1 MEEWMVPGRSQIV
14 SWRSA
19 AAKLCAY
26 WCVQQIIADIKNIPR
41 ETKTG
46 RGLPGNHKYSIC
58 AASAEEMRNCFCS
71 YYWHNRNIS
80 RGGGRL
86 EGNKL
91 SDFIAGLHRSGSSP
105 SASCRRMLLI
115 ITCKMAGDI
124 KHSTRYSIPSP
135 FVLNYIIHNCFIG
148 AHLLCSTSTIYDDLL
163 PIVVAACLVGDW
175 MRFCSATTTTP
186 SILLGANWLIL
197 GINSLCR
204 VEYCTNLWGNGK
216 KLPIYAPHMESACP
230 INCQLQNIQ
239 WFSSSGWIYVFHYKY
254 HVWLFHVRMVHC
266 KSDMDFSSNL

>member
-1 MEEWMVPGRSQIV
+1 MDGCVPGRPQIV
-14 SWRSA
+14 SWRST

-91 SDFIAGLHRSGSSP
+91 SDFIAGAP
-105 SASCRRMLLI
+105 SIGVKSKRIVSANAPYNNVQ
-115 ITCKMAGDI
+115 MAGDI
-124 KHSTRYSIPSP
+124 KHSTRYLIFHPEPICIKLYYSQLFYRRS
-135 FVLNYIIHNCFIG
+135 L
-148 AHLLCSTSTIYDDLL
+148 ALLCSAPRPQFTTI
-163 PIVVAACLVGDW
+163 C
-175 MRFCSATTTTP
+175 
-186 SILLGANWLIL
+186 
-197 GINSLCR
+197 
-204 VEYCTNLWGNGK
+204 
-216 KLPIYAPHMESACP
+216 
-230 INCQLQNIQ
+230 CQ
-239 WFSSSGWIYVFHYKY
+239 
-254 HVWLFHVRMVHC
+254 
-266 KSDMDFSSNL
+266 